1 MKPLVFDA
9 TPLIY
14 PGKIN
19 LIEKIK
25 HLPEDKYTTKSVC
38 IEVVEIEKNIG
49 SLNEMI
55 RMGWRCSTELYG
67 EIIKALN

>member
-9 TPLIY
+9 TPLVY

-19 LIEKIK
+19 LIEKIR
-25 HLPEDKYTTKSVC
+25 HLPEA
-38 IEVVEIEKNIG
+38 
-49 SLNEMI
+49 
-55 RMGWRCSTELYG
+55 TELYG